1 MCASAVTHLYD
12 HMRKAELERKPLRL
26 SEADKSLPSRSST
39 GSSTLSDYCP
49 KLKKARFEEHKEE
62 TKTTKTTTTSFAPSP
77 SFSFASATIAPVT
90 AATDNQGRE
99 SIDSALSDDFAM
111 TQQEPRF
118 DEDGNLIEDY

>member
-1 MCASAVTHLYD
+1 MCSSAVAHLYD

-62 TKTTKTTTTSFAPSP
+62 TKTTKTTKTSFP
-77 SFSFASATIAPVT
+77 SFSFASAAMAPVT
-90 AATDNQGRE
+90 ATADNQGRE